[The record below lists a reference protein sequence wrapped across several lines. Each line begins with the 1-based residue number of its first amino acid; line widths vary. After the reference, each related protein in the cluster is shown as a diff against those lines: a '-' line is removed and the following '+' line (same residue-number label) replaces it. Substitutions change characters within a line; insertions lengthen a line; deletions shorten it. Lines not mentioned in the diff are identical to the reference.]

1 MQKVVKHIYKF
12 KFFMIKAHTQ
22 FSHHPAGTVISI
34 DCDLYRHVG
43 MLAEYNAQGERQ
55 VFAFSA
61 KANGFLE
68 HSIEQFS
75 EGKTVRI
82 DGYFGQL
89 PSHQVMERALQW
101 KGRPYSLFER
111 NCEHFVRFAHNLAP
125 TSPQLVHA
133 GIALLAWFLLRSAKT
148 A

>member
-1 MQKVVKHIYKF
+1 
-12 KFFMIKAHTQ
+12 
-22 FSHHPAGTVISI
+22 
-34 DCDLYRHVG
+34 
-43 MLAEYNAQGERQ
+43 MLAEYNAEGERL

-61 KANGFLE
+61 KANGFIE

-75 EGKTVRI
+75 EGKAIRI
-82 DGYFGQL
+82 AGYFSQL
-89 PSHQVMERALQW
+89 PSHQVMKRALQW

-125 TSPQLVHA
+125 TSPQLVYA
-133 GIALLAWFLLRSAKT
+133 GIALLTWFLLHPAQT